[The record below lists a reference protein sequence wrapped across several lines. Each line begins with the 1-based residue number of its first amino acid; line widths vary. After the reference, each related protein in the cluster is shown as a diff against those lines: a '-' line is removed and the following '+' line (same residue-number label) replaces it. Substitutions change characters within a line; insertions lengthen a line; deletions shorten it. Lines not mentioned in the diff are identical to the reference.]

1 MEDDRKKVLVVEDD
15 RNLLASLQYNLAARN
30 YHVFTAEDGAE
41 SLKIAREND
50 LSLIILDLSLPMLG
64 GMDVCR
70 ALRKDGNTV
79 PILMLTAWHEESS
92 RVEGLDCGAD
102 DYVVKPF
109 SLKELMAR
117 VGAQLRRADVFNAA
131 LKADKPSSEQR
142 PDSKHIIVAGNLKI
156 DLLRRTVAKNGEPLM
171 FRPRE
176 FDLLVYLST
185 QPGRVFTRQQ
195 ILEDVWGE
203 SFPGGARTIDV
214 HMSWLR
220 RKIEEDPSDPQ
231 ILTTVRGVGYRF
243 MM

>member
-15 RNLLASLQYNLAARN
+15 RNLLASLQFNLAARN
-30 YHVFTAEDGAE
+30 YHVFTAEDGAK
-41 SLKIAREND
+41 SLQIAREND

-70 ALRKDGNTV
+70 ALRKDGNKV

-102 DYVVKPF
+102 DYVTKPF
-109 SLKELMAR
+109 SLKELMSR
-117 VGAQLRRADVFNAA
+117 VNAQMRRADA
-131 LKADKPSSEQR
+131 LKADEPNGEKHTG
-142 PDSKHIIVAGNLKI
+142 SKHIVTAGNLKI
-156 DLLRRTVAKNGEPLM
+156 DLLRRTAERDGVPLM
-171 FRPRE
+171 LRPRE

-231 ILTTVRGVGYRF
+231 ILTTVRGVGYRL

>member
-15 RNLLASLQYNLAARN
+15 RNLLAILQFNLAARN
-30 YHVFTAEDGAE
+30 YHVFTAEDGAK

-70 ALRKDGNTV
+70 ALRQDGNTV

-102 DYVVKPF
+102 DYVTKPF

-117 VGAQLRRADVFNAA
+117 VSAQLRRADV
-131 LKADKPSSEQR
+131 LKADRSSDEQR
-142 PDSKHIIVAGNLKI
+142 LGSKHIITAGNLKI
-156 DLLRRTVAKNGEPLM
+156 DLLSRTVEKDGEPLM

-185 QPGRVFTRQQ
+185 HPGRVFTRQQ
-195 ILEDVWGE
+195 ILEDVWGD

-231 ILTTVRGVGYRF
+231 ILTTVRGVGYRLTI
-243 MM
+243 

>member
-1 MEDDRKKVLVVEDD
+1 MEDDRKKVLIVEDD
-15 RNLLASLQYNLAARN
+15 RNLLASLQFNLAARN
-30 YHVFTAEDGAE
+30 YHVFTAEDGAK

-102 DYVVKPF
+102 DYVTKPF

-117 VGAQLRRADVFNAA
+117 VGAQLRRADA
-131 LKADKPSSEQR
+131 LKADEPNGEKRTGSQ
-142 PDSKHIIVAGNLKI
+142 HIITAGNLKI
-156 DLLRRTVAKNGEPLM
+156 DLLRRTVERDGVPLM
-171 FRPRE
+171 LRPRE

-231 ILTTVRGVGYRF
+231 ILTTVRGVGYRL

>member
-15 RNLLASLQYNLAARN
+15 RNLLASLQFNLAARN
-30 YHVFTAEDGAE
+30 YHVFTAEDGAK

-70 ALRKDGNTV
+70 ALRKDGNKV

-102 DYVVKPF
+102 DYVTKPF
-109 SLKELMAR
+109 SLKELMSR
-117 VGAQLRRADVFNAA
+117 VNAQMRRADA
-131 LKADKPSSEQR
+131 LKADEPNGEKR
-142 PDSKHIIVAGNLKI
+142 TGSKHIVTAGNLKI
-156 DLLRRTVAKNGEPLM
+156 DLLRRTAERDGVPLM
-171 FRPRE
+171 LRPRE

-231 ILTTVRGVGYRF
+231 ILTTVRGVGYRL

>member
-1 MEDDRKKVLVVEDD
+1 MEDDRKKVLIVEDD
-15 RNLLASLQYNLAARN
+15 RNLLASLQFNLAARN
-30 YHVFTAEDGAE
+30 YHVFTAEDGAK

-102 DYVVKPF
+102 DYVTKPF

-117 VGAQLRRADVFNAA
+117 VSAQLRRADA
-131 LKADKPSSEQR
+131 LKADEPNGEKR
-142 PDSKHIIVAGNLKI
+142 TGSKHIITAGNLKI
-156 DLLRRTVAKNGEPLM
+156 DLLRRTVERDGVPLM
-171 FRPRE
+171 LRPRE

-231 ILTTVRGVGYRF
+231 ILTTVRGVGYRL

>member
-1 MEDDRKKVLVVEDD
+1 MEDDRKKVLIVEDD
-15 RNLLASLQYNLAARN
+15 RNLLASLQFNLAARN
-30 YHVFTAEDGAE
+30 YHVFTAEDGAK

-102 DYVVKPF
+102 DYVTKPF
-109 SLKELMAR
+109 SLKELMSR
-117 VGAQLRRADVFNAA
+117 VNAQMRRADA
-131 LKADKPSSEQR
+131 LKADEPNGEKR
-142 PDSKHIIVAGNLKI
+142 TGSKHIITAGNLKI
-156 DLLRRTVAKNGEPLM
+156 DLLRRTAERDGVPLM
-171 FRPRE
+171 LRPRE

-231 ILTTVRGVGYRF
+231 ILTTVRGVGYRL

>member
-15 RNLLASLQYNLAARN
+15 RNLLAILQFNLAARN
-30 YHVFTAEDGAE
+30 YHVFTAEDGAK

-102 DYVVKPF
+102 DYVTKPF

-117 VGAQLRRADVFNAA
+117 VSAQLRRADVI
-131 LKADKPSSEQR
+131 KADRSSGEKR
-142 PDSKHIIVAGNLKI
+142 PGSKHIIVAGNLKI
-156 DLLRRTVAKNGEPLM
+156 DLLRRTVEKDGQPLM

-231 ILTTVRGVGYRF
+231 ILTTVRGVGYRL
-243 MM
+243 MV

>member
-1 MEDDRKKVLVVEDD
+1 MEDDRKKVLIVEDD
-15 RNLLASLQYNLAARN
+15 RNLLASLQFNLAARN
-30 YHVFTAEDGAE
+30 YHVFTAEDGAK

-70 ALRKDGNTV
+70 ALRKDGNKV

-102 DYVVKPF
+102 DYVTKPF

-117 VGAQLRRADVFNAA
+117 VGAQLRRADA
-131 LKADKPSSEQR
+131 LQADESNGEKHTG
-142 PDSKHIIVAGNLKI
+142 SKHIIAAGNLKI
-156 DLLRRTVAKNGEPLM
+156 DLLRRTAERDGVPLM
-171 FRPRE
+171 LRPRE

-231 ILTTVRGVGYRF
+231 ILTTVRGVGYRL

>member
-1 MEDDRKKVLVVEDD
+1 MEDDRKKVLIVEDD
-15 RNLLASLQYNLAARN
+15 RNLLASLQFNLAARN
-30 YHVFTAEDGAE
+30 YHVFTAEDGAK

-70 ALRKDGNTV
+70 ALRKDGNKV

-102 DYVVKPF
+102 DYVTKPF

-117 VGAQLRRADVFNAA
+117 VGAQLRRADA
-131 LKADKPSSEQR
+131 LKADEPNGEKR
-142 PDSKHIIVAGNLKI
+142 TGSKHIITAGNLKI
-156 DLLRRTVAKNGEPLM
+156 DLLRRTVERDGVPLM
-171 FRPRE
+171 LRPRE

-231 ILTTVRGVGYRF
+231 ILTTVRGVGYRL

>member
-1 MEDDRKKVLVVEDD
+1 MEDDRKKVLIVEDD
-15 RNLLASLQYNLAARN
+15 RNLLASLQFNLAARN
-30 YHVFTAEDGAE
+30 YHVFTAEDGAK

-70 ALRKDGNTV
+70 ALRKDGNKV

-102 DYVVKPF
+102 DYVTKPF

-117 VGAQLRRADVFNAA
+117 VGAQLRRADA
-131 LKADKPSSEQR
+131 LKADEPNGENR
-142 PDSKHIIVAGNLKI
+142 TGSKHIITAGNLKI
-156 DLLRRTVAKNGEPLM
+156 DLLRRTVERDGVPLM
-171 FRPRE
+171 LRPRE

-231 ILTTVRGVGYRF
+231 ILTTVRGVGYRL